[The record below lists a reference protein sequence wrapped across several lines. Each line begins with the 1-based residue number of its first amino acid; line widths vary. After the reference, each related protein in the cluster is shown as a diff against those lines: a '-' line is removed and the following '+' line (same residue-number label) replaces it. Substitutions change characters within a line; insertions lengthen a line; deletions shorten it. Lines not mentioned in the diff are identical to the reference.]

1 LTPDILSSP
10 FCESNLSTLYSLA
23 CRPPLRTRRMQDLAM
38 KEWEHRDDPV
48 GHPLPLALDGYPQN
62 HPVRTANSYI
72 YELYSSVK

>member
-1 LTPDILSSP
+1 
-10 FCESNLSTLYSLA
+10 
-23 CRPPLRTRRMQDLAM
+23 M

-48 GHPLPLALDGYPQN
+48 GHPLPLALDGHPQN